1 MALGWLEIGLL
12 MASGAL
18 IIGGSL
24 SRFRAYRSLLWGG
37 AVLVFITAL
46 FPRAGNSFGQ
56 YLFAVAPT
64 GLHLPVQLF
73 GLAWWI
79 LGAWLVKSVLELVL
93 LKTIFPHDNQPHAR
107 RLFADLASGFVYV
120 VAFVGIME
128 TVLKQPISGILAT
141 SGVLAIVLGLALQNT
156 LADVFSGLAINI
168 EHPFRAGDW
177 ITLTGGV
184 EGEVMEINWRATRIR
199 SAANDLVVVPN
210 SVIAKIIVTNHRPLN
225 NAHVATID
233 IEIDH
238 RIPPE
243 RVIDTLQTAAA
254 GVVGIASDTQ
264 PTAYACRF
272 ADTTV
277 AYQLCFGVVQF
288 TSLPE
293 VQSAVIT
300 RITNALQA
308 EGIPIGSPPM
318 DVRVVA
324 RSPATLPVAR
334 SPTPKT
340 AVADTNRVG

>member
-1 MALGWLEIGLL
+1 MALGWVEISLL
-12 MASGAL
+12 MASAAL
-18 IIGGSL
+18 IVGGSL
-24 SRFRAYRSLLWGG
+24 SSFRSYRSLLWGG

-46 FPRAGNSFGQ
+46 FPRAGNNFGQ
-56 YLFAVAPT
+56 YLFAAAPI

-93 LKTIFPHDNQPHAR
+93 LKTVFPHDNQPHAR

-243 RVIDTLQTAAA
+243 RVINTLQTAAA
-254 GVVGIASDTQ
+254 GVVGIASET
-264 PTAYACRF
+264 PPAAYACRF
-272 ADTTV
+272 SDTTI

-288 TSLPE
+288 TALPD
-293 VQSAVIT
+293 VQSAVIL
-300 RITNALQA
+300 RVTNAFQA
-308 EGIPIGSPPM
+308 EGIPIGSPPT
-318 DVRVVA
+318 DVRMVA
-324 RSPATLPVAR
+324 ESPATHNVGRPMAIQSTVAQ
-334 SPTPKT
+334 PK
-340 AVADTNRVG
+340 RVG